1 MNPGRTRRPAGTAL
15 RRTGL
20 AAGLVAGAGVTGVFA
35 QGLGDA
41 TLTATIWQRMQ
52 ADSNYRL
59 EPNSAGTSY
68 FADTGITLGYLTET
82 STRSFVFG
90 LNTGLRALWEAGEP
104 FDWTFA
110 SPSSANVGYVREW
123 ADATFGTDFN
133 YRQTNLEFDPLIG
146 NVLDPGGPVD
156 NIDRDTGEGI
166 ERRYD
171 ASVSLALG
179 TDSRSAYVFSL
190 DATHYSYSD
199 ETADQVA
206 RTEALGG
213 LSWSLQLTPLLSS
226 VVSGSYYYYEADDSQ
241 DTEIT
246 NGSIDAGFNYQLTN
260 NLNVGASLGVSSR
273 IEEETI
279 NGRRVRTE
287 DNQGID
293 ALARLNYA
301 FEDFTIAGN
310 LRVTNAAPETRLS
323 GGLSVSYPLPRGQLY
338 ASAFQDYT
346 GGNDGQEV
354 RVTGAGFGL
363 VRDLTLYSRIGVDF
377 ATAYQENANDSSL
390 GDTKRMDAGAFFSYD
405 LTAALTADLGYQYRY
420 LDEFDEPADSHSV
433 YFEIGRTFAT
443 RP

>member
-1 MNPGRTRRPAGTAL
+1 
-15 RRTGL
+15 
-20 AAGLVAGAGVTGVFA
+20 
-35 QGLGDA
+35 
-41 TLTATIWQRMQ
+41 
-52 ADSNYRL
+52 
-59 EPNSAGTSY
+59 
-68 FADTGITLGYLTET
+68 
-82 STRSFVFG
+82 
-90 LNTGLRALWEAGEP
+90 
-104 FDWTFA
+104 
-110 SPSSANVGYVREW
+110 
-123 ADATFGTDFN
+123 
-133 YRQTNLEFDPLIG
+133 
-146 NVLDPGGPVD
+146 
-156 NIDRDTGEGI
+156 
-166 ERRYD
+166 
-171 ASVSLALG
+171 
-179 TDSRSAYVFSL
+179 VFSL

-377 ATAYQENANDSSL
+377 ATAYQENAYNTGV
-390 GDTKRMDAGAFFSYD
+390 GDTMRLDAGAFFCYD

-420 LDEFDEPADSHSV
+420 LDEDNEPADSHSV